1 MKGASYIDIL
11 RNLESGHTTIQP
23 SSLEVFQY
31 NREGPIEELRG
42 VKLEHSYACPGLDK
56 WMSNPD
62 KPLRLCCCILLKH
75 GNDFLAT
82 KRTSTISFPGAWVLP
97 GGGVEGTEA
106 VFEAGLR

>member
-1 MKGASYIDIL
+1 
-11 RNLESGHTTIQP
+11 
-23 SSLEVFQY
+23 
-31 NREGPIEELRG
+31 
-42 VKLEHSYACPGLDK
+42 
-56 WMSNPD
+56 MSNPD